1 MSHINKKGNPYIID
15 ISNKDVTE
23 RVAVASGE
31 IKFDKETYKK
41 IKSFETK
48 KGNLE
53 KTAIIGGIMGA
64 KETSRLIPLCHNIP
78 INHINIEVIKNDKKF
93 TFIVKSTVKTNANTG
108 VEMEALTAVTI
119 SCLTIY
125 DMCKYLNKKI
135 KIQNVHL
142 VSKIGVKKA
151 IIVQNVLW
159 IVLHI
164 YELEILSDSM
174 TWFGSLLLAITLG
187 ILGDMIALKWNSV
200 RPLMLGHIWLNVGW
214 VVTLF
219 IL

>member
-1 MSHINKKGNPYIID
+1 MNHINKKGNPYIVD
-15 ISNKDVTE
+15 VSNKDITK
-23 RVAVASGE
+23 RLAVASGE

-78 INHINIEVIKNDKKF
+78 INHINIEIKKNDKKF
-93 TFIVKSTVKTNANTG
+93 ILIIESTVKTYANTG

-135 KIQNVHL
+135 KIQNVQL
-142 VSKIGVKKA
+142 VSKTGGK
-151 IIVQNVLW
+151 
-159 IVLHI
+159 
-164 YELEILSDSM
+164 
-174 TWFGSLLLAITLG
+174 
-187 ILGDMIALKWNSV
+187 
-200 RPLMLGHIWLNVGW
+200 LN
-214 VVTLF
+214 L
-219 IL
+219 